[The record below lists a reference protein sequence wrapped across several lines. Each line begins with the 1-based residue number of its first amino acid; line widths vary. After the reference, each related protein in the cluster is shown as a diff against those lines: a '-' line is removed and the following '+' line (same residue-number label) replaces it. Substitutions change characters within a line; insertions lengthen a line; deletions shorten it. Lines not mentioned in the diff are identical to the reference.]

1 MFTARQNLS
10 GLKQV
15 RHTRYMIPRRL
26 FSSKM
31 PFPILRDNRDH
42 QSNDTFYLPNA
53 LIQNYEGN
61 NCYLCRRQ
69 CNISFRKGH
78 ADSQKTNRIY
88 RPCKRGMHF
97 AGSFRPHTPR
107 PDTLFLGYIFRL
119 VPYAA
124 LFFPIGYFF
133 QKIQRHTIIRHK
145 ENQQSHHSTPFLLRV
160 CLLVRRRI
168 MGHLSFVGIRY
179 VDLRTI
185 FVVAFLGN
193 HSLGNDLSQP
203 AVMVSYRP
211 FRSKY
216 LLLRSASV
224 RQVMATR
231 LRRMGHRNRRLAGSK
246 IGYRTSLLFRNGIYI
261 VTVFSCRYVAQTQRT
276 TSLFL
281 PRQISLCLDFAFGRG
296 RMATG
301 RTHTIA

>member
-1 MFTARQNLS
+1 MMFTARQNLS

-133 QKIQRHTIIRHK
+133 QKIQRHTK
-145 ENQQSHHSTPFLLRV
+145 NSP
-160 CLLVRRRI
+160 
-168 MGHLSFVGIRY
+168 
-179 VDLRTI
+179 
-185 FVVAFLGN
+185 
-193 HSLGNDLSQP
+193 
-203 AVMVSYRP
+203 
-211 FRSKY
+211 
-216 LLLRSASV
+216 
-224 RQVMATR
+224 
-231 LRRMGHRNRRLAGSK
+231 
-246 IGYRTSLLFRNGIYI
+246 
-261 VTVFSCRYVAQTQRT
+261 
-276 TSLFL
+276 
-281 PRQISLCLDFAFGRG
+281 
-296 RMATG
+296 
-301 RTHTIA
+301 